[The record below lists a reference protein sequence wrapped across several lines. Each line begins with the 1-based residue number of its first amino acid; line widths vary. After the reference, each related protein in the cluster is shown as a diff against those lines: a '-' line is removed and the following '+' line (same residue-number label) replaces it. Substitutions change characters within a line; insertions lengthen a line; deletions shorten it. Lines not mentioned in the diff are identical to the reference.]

1 MIHSGREFNF
11 SSISRIWNN
20 TRERRKRK
28 PKDLSEE
35 YRSERKRKK
44 CIVVVVTGLYF
55 SDPFWLQV
63 AKLYL
68 NLPGQ
73 KETLLERY

>member
-11 SSISRIWNN
+11 SSISRIWDN

-28 PKDLSEE
+28 PKDLSQE
-35 YRSERKRKK
+35 YRSEGKRKK
-44 CIVVVVTGLYF
+44 YIVLVVTGLYF
-55 SDPFWLQV
+55 SDTFWLQV
-63 AKLYL
+63 AKFYL
-68 NLPGQ
+68 NLPRQ